1 MVARSPLLS
10 QAFSDPSQPS
20 KAQRTMSN
28 PKTSLSISLNGEALL
43 TQSTTLEDL
52 LVEQGFADRKVATA
66 HNGDFVPERAR
77 AGKRLAAGDRI
88 EVVSARQGG

>member
-1 MVARSPLLS
+1 
-10 QAFSDPSQPS
+10 
-20 KAQRTMSN
+20 MSN
-28 PKTSLSISLNGEALL
+28 REPSLSISLNGEALL

-52 LVEQGFADRKVATA
+52 LVELGFAGRKVATA

-77 AGKRLAAGDRI
+77 AGTRLAAGDRI